1 MKHYKYNRLTAHLM
15 VDCFLLIRFEF
26 QLTVS
31 SFLSCFSKRV
41 YNFFY
46 SVLLLFVF
54 LLAFVSFSN
63 IKLKR
68 KFFFFTLR
76 YRNDGLCSFYCG
88 VYFLGLKRE
97 QIEGSRVHR
106 PFLDHSKAVNACF
119 FC

>member
-68 KFFFFTLR
+68 KFFFLPFVIAMM
-76 YRNDGLCSFYCG
+76 
-88 VYFLGLKRE
+88 VYVPFIVASTSLG
-97 QIEGSRVHR
+97 
-106 PFLDHSKAVNACF
+106 
-119 FC
+119 

>member
-1 MKHYKYNRLTAHLM
+1 MKRYKYNRLTAHLM

-41 YNFFY
+41 CNFFY

-63 IKLKR
+63 IKNSWDVTIFIVCLLQ
-68 KFFFFTLR
+68 KF
-76 YRNDGLCSFYCG
+76 
-88 VYFLGLKRE
+88 VQE
-97 QIEGSRVHR
+97 
-106 PFLDHSKAVNACF
+106 
-119 FC
+119 